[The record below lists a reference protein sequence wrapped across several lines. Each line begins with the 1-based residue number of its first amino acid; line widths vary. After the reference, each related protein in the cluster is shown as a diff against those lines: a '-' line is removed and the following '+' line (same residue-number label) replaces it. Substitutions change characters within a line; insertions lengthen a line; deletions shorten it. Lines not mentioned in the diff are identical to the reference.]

1 MVGTNGGAAK
11 CDQEKYDGKTGRC
24 YEAGHKIRHDGADF
38 WSKQSCSKGALN
50 TGGWLSISH
59 ASQVRVCTPKKE
71 ATELQFLFV
80 FDDTNVIV
88 EIKERRN
95 GGELADLIK

>member
-1 MVGTNGGAAK
+1 MGN
-11 CDQEKYDGKTGRC
+11 
-24 YEAGHKIRHDGADF
+24 F
-38 WSKQSCSKGALN
+38 PF
-50 TGGWLSISH
+50 SH
-59 ASQVRVCTPKKE
+59 ASQVRVCTPKKD

-80 FDDTNVIV
+80 FNDTNVIV